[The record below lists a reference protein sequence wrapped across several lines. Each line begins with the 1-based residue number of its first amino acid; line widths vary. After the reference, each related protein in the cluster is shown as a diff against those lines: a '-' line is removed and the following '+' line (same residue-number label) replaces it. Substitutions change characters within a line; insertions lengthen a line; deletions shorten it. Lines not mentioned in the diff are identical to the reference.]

1 MEYSKGDRVKHPK
14 KEDWGVGEIIA
25 FRDQTVVQVLFAE
38 AGEKIFDLKRTP
50 LIKVA
55 GEQADCP
62 ALDERKSGA
71 IVKYMIST
79 RPKLTADQN
88 RRTWEIIERK
98 LSENGS
104 ATFEKL
110 ASWARS
116 HDHATGGKGFIEY
129 CIDNGWLA
137 PEGSLSTDTPRDTT
151 LIEPE

>member
-1 MEYSKGDRVKHPK
+1 MEYSKGDRVKHPT

-55 GEQADCP
+55 GIQADCP

-71 IVKYMIST
+71 IVKYTIGT
-79 RPKLTADQN
+79 LPRHTADRN

-98 LSENGS
+98 LAENGS

-116 HDHATGGKGFIEY
+116 HDHSTGGKGFIQY

-137 PEGSLSTDTPRDTT
+137 PEGSMSTDELSEDT